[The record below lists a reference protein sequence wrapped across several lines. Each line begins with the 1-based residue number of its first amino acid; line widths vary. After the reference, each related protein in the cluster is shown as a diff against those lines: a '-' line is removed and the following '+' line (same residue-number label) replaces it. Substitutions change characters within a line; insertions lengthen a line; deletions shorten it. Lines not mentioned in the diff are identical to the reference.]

1 MGASGG
7 IVLGILCCIGIC
19 CVLPIVLIVM
29 SLDNA
34 VTSISKVKISSG
46 IDKEQFQMS
55 IANSPITNELI
66 NKDRGKYQISICN
79 SSFLYI
85 NIDSDDQRWSFNFE
99 CWGDDLETDTDDMKI
114 KELIKITA
122 ETDSAEFVNC
132 FESMGNGKSMG
143 AFEGGKVAVVH
154 SYKEVLKL
162 SKDKSYKHKNGPN
175 SQIGPGESFTVKT

>member
-66 NKDRGKYQISICN
+66 NKDR
-79 SSFLYI
+79 
-85 NIDSDDQRWSFNFE
+85 DSDDQRWSFNFE

-175 SQIGPGESFTVKT
+175 AQIGPGESFTVKT